1 MDFLKAIDGLGA
13 KQVKVF
19 SHIIRNMNPSN
30 NTFVGTYKSISKDLG
45 ISIPT
50 AQSTYAIL
58 LKRGVLFRIAR
69 GVYQVELDNLEFV
82 KQLRESRR
90 LKTSCGNICQVNI
103 DNSLMLRKC
112 IDENPRA
119 LELFLFMLEHMD
131 SQNTLTCPYKVFQEE
146 LGISDRTVSRCIKYL
161 RDNNFLQIYRD
172 SVNNVYVINKDL
184 VCKF

>member
-30 NTFVGTYKSISKDLG
+30 NTFVGTYNSISKDLG

-82 KQLRESRR
+82 K
-90 LKTSCGNICQVNI
+90 
-103 DNSLMLRKC
+103 
-112 IDENPRA
+112 
-119 LELFLFMLEHMD
+119 
-131 SQNTLTCPYKVFQEE
+131 
-146 LGISDRTVSRCIKYL
+146 
-161 RDNNFLQIYRD
+161 
-172 SVNNVYVINKDL
+172 
-184 VCKF
+184 

>member
-1 MDFLKAIDGLGA
+1 M
-13 KQVKVF
+13 
-19 SHIIRNMNPSN
+19 
-30 NTFVGTYKSISKDLG
+30 
-45 ISIPT
+45 
-50 AQSTYAIL
+50 
-58 LKRGVLFRIAR
+58 
-69 GVYQVELDNLEFV
+69 
-82 KQLRESRR
+82 
-90 LKTSCGNICQVNI
+90 KTSCGNICQVNI
-103 DNSLMLRKC
+103 DNSSMLRKC